1 MQTRFGG
8 GRASPLGSPSLSPS
22 GSLEAFSMVSRR
34 RRNQITLDSIGDP
47 DVKLKHQLKQL
58 GRDITDNVLIS
69 HRRYQDVSE
78 QVMKKKQVTTEKML
92 KIEASYKDVE
102 KKLDHIKDN
111 AFWNK
116 TNTQQRSAL
125 IKDFHL
131 KRV

>member
-1 MQTRFGG
+1 
-8 GRASPLGSPSLSPS
+8 
-22 GSLEAFSMVSRR
+22 MVSRR